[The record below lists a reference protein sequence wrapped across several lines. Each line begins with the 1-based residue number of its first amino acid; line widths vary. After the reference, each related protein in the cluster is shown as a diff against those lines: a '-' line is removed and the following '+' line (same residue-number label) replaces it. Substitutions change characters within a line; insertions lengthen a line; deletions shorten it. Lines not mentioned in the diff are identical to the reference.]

1 MIKKRIIFKYH
12 NVKDII
18 YIMLFLII
26 DNQQIIV
33 YTLRRR

>member
-1 MIKKRIIFKYH
+1 MIKKKFIFKYH

-33 YTLRRR
+33 CTLRRR